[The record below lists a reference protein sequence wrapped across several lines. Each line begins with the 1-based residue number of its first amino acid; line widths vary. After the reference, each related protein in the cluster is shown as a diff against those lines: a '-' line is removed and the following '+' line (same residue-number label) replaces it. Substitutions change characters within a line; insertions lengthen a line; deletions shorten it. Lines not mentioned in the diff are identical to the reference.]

1 MAQQGKI
8 VGPADKEEKKKQ
20 DEELVESVQ
29 VVGGEGELSLTSF
42 RPVTTE
48 TVRHAHPFEGYAHPM
63 GKVKVVAKDHEGTV
77 IGEQR
82 VHAAYVVAYTPP
94 VPQDPSGRNYI
105 VTEDYKMDEVLQ
117 FGPYE
122 GKKVEE
128 VRKLDEEYFRNL
140 VKTGK
145 QRHAPL
151 TTSHNRALRD
161 WQEMRNYDVVFD
173 RVAVLKDG
181 EMPNV
186 AVVANHNLRAQLV
199 FRLDERTGAIKS
211 DNRYAILDHNQRS
224 RLLNT
229 FKMLV
234 APQLNNIRLQQLVTG
249 EVPYTEGQTPIPN
262 VSGGE
267 GV

>member
-8 VGPADKEEKKKQ
+8 VGPADAEAEKKQ
-20 DEELVESVQ
+20 DEELVEGVK
-29 VVGGEGELSLTSF
+29 VIGGDLSLSSF
-42 RPVTTE
+42 RPVTVD

-63 GKVKVVAKDHEGTV
+63 GKVQVIAKDHEGKV
-77 IGEQR
+77 IAAQN
-82 VHAAYVVAYTPP
+82 VHAAFVVAYTPP

-105 VTEDYKMDEVLQ
+105 VTEDYKMDEVLK

-122 GKKVEE
+122 GKTVEQAL
-128 VRKLDEEYFRNL
+128 KLDADWTRGII
-140 VKTGK
+140 KTGK

-151 TTSHNRALRD
+151 ETSHNRALRD

-173 RVAVLKDG
+173 RIAVLKDG

-186 AVVANHNLRAQLV
+186 AIVANHNLRAQLV
-199 FRLDERTGAIKS
+199 YRLDERTGAIRP

-249 EVPYTEGQTPIPN
+249 EAPYTEGQTSIPE